1 MSAKSSLT
9 CVPDAAL
16 FQISGNLRAM
26 GSERIT
32 VTLPPELVANARIA
46 VRSGAAE
53 SLSAFVADA
62 LRGQLERNQALIEL
76 ERVLGGRPPREAL
89 EAVRRDLG
97 LPPVDQ
103 RVA

>member
-1 MSAKSSLT
+1 MSVLPAIRIPAVAGVAGS
-9 CVPDAAL
+9 A
-16 FQISGNLRAM
+16 NLCAM

-32 VTLPPELVANARIA
+32 VTLPPELVANARTA
-46 VRSGAAE
+46 VRSGAAA

-62 LRGQLERNQALIEL
+62 LRRQIERNEALAEL

-97 LPPVDQ
+97 LPPRGQ
-103 RVA
+103 QVA